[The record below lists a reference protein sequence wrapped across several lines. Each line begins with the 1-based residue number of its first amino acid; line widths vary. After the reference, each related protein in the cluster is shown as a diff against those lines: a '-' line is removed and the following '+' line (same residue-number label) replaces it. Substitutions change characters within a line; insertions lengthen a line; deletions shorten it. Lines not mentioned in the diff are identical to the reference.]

1 MEGDEEE
8 LFEYNVA
15 KLMSKYDAIVSKPK
29 LKVGDVVMMD
39 YSLSTSN
46 SFILSFT
53 PGIVSRTYDEP
64 IYSLRK

>member
-8 LFEYNVA
+8 LFEYHVA

-39 YSLSTSN
+39 YSLSTSS